1 MTSTHNIVGKW
12 NRRERAILRQIETHL
27 ETVEEMQLNPQQLN
41 QAASMIAGL
50 CLTLSKDLETRNER
64 KQSQQLSQLMND
76 DLGQLFSTLL
86 TDRVPRLSDGTDVTK
101 QAQNVLSNTGIPSS
115 MPLLDQCQLIGLKL
129 FGGIAPK
136 TIGNAVRQRIR
147 KEAQTFLMPGER
159 PQLVSGVQALKKDG
173 VQVNVNQLGE
183 EVLGNAEAQR
193 HMDAYL
199 DLLKTPGVDTISVK
213 TSSVCAQLSVIAF
226 ETSLTRVCAALR
238 VLYRAA
244 MENPDACQKLVM
256 LDMEAYRDLELTYQA
271 FTTVLDEPEFQTLT
285 AGIVLQAY
293 LPDSHDVHK
302 RLLAWSARRQAAGG
316 ALVQLRL
323 VKGANLAVER
333 IESAIAGWAVPIF
346 PSKVDV
352 DASFK
357 LMIERAITLE
367 NLSHIRLGVASH
379 NLFDVAYTLCLAK
392 QRGITSG
399 LHFEVLSGMA
409 GGLSR
414 VLLGLGCEVLVYS
427 PAVTDS
433 NLHAAVA
440 YLVRRLDENTA
451 DQNFLRHSFDMVVGD
466 VAWLNQE
473 AGFLESR
480 RRSLKLSL
488 KRRRRSRL
496 DPPQGLSRSFQ
507 NEPDTDFTLMD
518 NRTWLQAH
526 ITNQTEAPKTTV
538 QSSVIRTPNDCA
550 QLNGADPSV
559 PESTPYFIRLATP
572 LDVSQTLD
580 QAQAAG
586 RGWSETPP
594 EIRIQCLR
602 NIAAGVR
609 DARGELIPALMMD
622 GGKAVIDADAEISE
636 AIDFCTYYADRYE
649 RLMVDDRVLLTPRG
663 VTVITPPWN
672 FPFAIPLGGVVAALV
687 TGNPVILKPA
697 LETTYIASQLIEICS
712 KVGLPKDVLQFL
724 VATDEVATPLITDP
738 RVQTVV
744 LTGGT
749 STAQLFQRLR
759 PNLHLLAE
767 TGGKNSTIV
776 SHFADQDLAINSII
790 QSAFGH
796 AGQKCSATSLLIIT
810 QTLANDPS
818 FKSHLIDAA
827 ASMSVGTAWDLNARV
842 TPMIQ
847 PPEGL
852 LYSAL
857 TTLEDGESWWLEPKP
872 HPDNPSLWSPGIKGS
887 VSPGSASHLTEFF
900 GPMLSVMVAKDLT
913 EAIEWANATPYGLTS
928 GFHSLDEGEQIQ
940 FLETM
945 NAGNLYINRTTTGAI
960 VQRQPFGGRKASCF
974 GPGAKAGGPNYL
986 SMFVHRTPASRPS
999 NLEERF
1005 TPTIRTVLDGWRSI
1019 GLNLAAVTTSYLDA
1033 MTALNERYDPTG
1045 LHGQDNLFR
1054 YQFNLPVLVLAFDGY
1069 EPQHLAAIHLA
1080 LMISGNPF
1088 EIVAVGRPNS
1098 SNPVSIRHV
1107 LGNNVADRNWQ
1118 SIIARGEYGHIR
1130 VLGAVPDTVFPA
1142 AAQAARC
1149 VDTSPVLWGGSE
1161 LKKYAQE
1168 QSISIDYH
1176 RYGHLG
1182 LRERAPASIIGLVT
1196 YSVPE

>member
-1 MTSTHNIVGKW
+1 MTQVQNLVGKW
-12 NRRERAILRQIETHL
+12 NRRERAILQQIETHL
-27 ETVEEMQLNPQQLN
+27 QTVEEMQLNQTQLN

-64 KQSQQLSQLMND
+64 KQSHQLSQLMND

-86 TDRVPRLSDGTDVTK
+86 TDRVPRLSDGADVTR

-136 TIGNAVRQRIR
+136 TIGKAVRQRIR

-159 PQLVSGVQALKKDG
+159 DQLASGVNALKKDG

-183 EVLGNAEAQR
+183 EVLGDAEAQR

-213 TSSVCAQLSVIAF
+213 TSSVCAQLSVVAF
-226 ETSLTRVCAALR
+226 DISLVRVCEALR

-244 MENPDACQKLVM
+244 MSPPKGTPKLVM
-256 LDMEAYRDLELTYQA
+256 LDMEAYRDLELTFQA
-271 FTTVLDEPEFQTLT
+271 FTKVLDEPEFQTLT

-293 LPDSHDVHK
+293 LPDSHYVHE
-302 RLLAWSARRQAAGG
+302 RLIAWSARRKSSGG
-316 ALVQLRL
+316 APVQLRL

-346 PSKVDV
+346 PSKTDV

-357 LMIERAITLE
+357 LMIERALRLE
-367 NLSHIRLGVASH
+367 NLSHVRLGVASH

-392 QRGITSG
+392 QRCVSSG

-427 PAVTDS
+427 PAVTDT

-466 VAWLNQE
+466 QAWINQE
-473 AGFLESR
+473 AGFMESR
-480 RRSLKLSL
+480 RRSLNLNL
-488 KRRRRSRL
+488 TRRRKSRL
-496 DPPQGLSRSFQ
+496 DGCEEPKKRFK
-507 NEPDTDFTLMD
+507 NDPDTDFTLIE
-518 NRTWLQAH
+518 NRSWLLTH
-526 ITNQTEAPKTTV
+526 IKNHRAAAQTTV
-538 QSSVIRTPNDCA
+538 QSSVINSLERCEQID
-550 QLNGADPSV
+550 GFDPSI
-559 PESTPYFIRLATP
+559 PGTTPYVIKLATP
-572 LDVSQTLD
+572 VDVSQTLD
-580 QAQAAG
+580 QAQAAFS
-586 RGWSETPP
+586 GWSSETPQV
-594 EIRIQCLR
+594 RILYLR
-602 NIAAGVR
+602 RIAQGVR
-609 DARGELIPALMMD
+609 AARGELIPALMMD

-649 RLMVDDRVLLTPRG
+649 RLIQLGHVMPTPRG

-687 TGNPVILKPA
+687 TGNTAILKPA
-697 LETTYIASQLIEICS
+697 LETPHIASKLIEICMGA
-712 KVGLPKDVLQFL
+712 GLPTGVLQFL
-724 VATDEVATPLITDP
+724 VATDEVATPLIIDP

-749 STAQLFQRLR
+749 STAHLFRKLR
-759 PNLHLLAE
+759 PSLHLLAE

-776 SHFADQDLAINSII
+776 SHFADRDLAINSVI

-810 QTLANDPS
+810 QTLADDLS

-827 ASMSVGTAWDLNARV
+827 GSMPVGSAWDLNARV

-847 PPEGL
+847 PPQSAL
-852 LYSAL
+852 HSAL
-857 TTLEDGESWWLEPKP
+857 TTLEDGETWWLEPKP
-872 HPDNPSLWSPGIKGS
+872 HPQNPSLWSPGIKGD
-887 VSPGSASHLTEFF
+887 VSPGSVSHTTEFF
-900 GPMLSVMVAKDLT
+900 GPVLSVMIAKDLT
-913 EAIEWANATPYGLTS
+913 QAIEWANATPYGLTS
-928 GFHSLDEGEQIQ
+928 GFHSLDETEQVQ

-960 VQRQPFGGRKASCF
+960 VQRQPFGGRKGSCF

-986 SMFVHRTPASRPS
+986 SMFVHRSPAKLPT
-999 NLEERF
+999 NLDEHF
-1005 TPTIRTVLDGWRSI
+1005 TPTIRGVLDAWRGI
-1019 GLNLAAVTTSYLDA
+1019 NLNLDALTASYLDG
-1033 MTALNERYDPTG
+1033 MTSLNRLYDPTG

-1054 YQFNLPVLVLAFDGY
+1054 YQFALPVLVLAFDDY
-1069 EPQHLAAIHLA
+1069 EPQDLAAVHLA

-1088 EIVAVGRPNS
+1088 DIVAVGIPKTS
-1098 SNPVSIRHV
+1098 DPVSIRHV
-1107 LGNNVADRNWQ
+1107 LGSLISELDWQ
-1118 SIIARGEYGHIR
+1118 NLVHQGTYSHIR
-1130 VLGAVPDTVFPA
+1130 VLGAMPDDVFPA
-1142 AAQAARC
+1142 AAQTARC
-1149 VDTSPVLWGGSE
+1149 VDNTPVLWGADE

-1168 QSISIDYH
+1168 QSICIDYH

-1182 LRERAPASIIGLVT
+1182 LREQSPVSVLGPVT
-1196 YSVPE
+1196 HSVPE